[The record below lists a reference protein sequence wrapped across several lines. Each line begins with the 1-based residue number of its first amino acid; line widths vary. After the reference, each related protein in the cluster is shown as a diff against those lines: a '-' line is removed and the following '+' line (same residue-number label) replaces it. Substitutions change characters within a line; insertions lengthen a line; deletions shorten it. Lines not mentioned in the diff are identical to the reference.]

1 MGCSSCGMSGMAGG
15 SNDSDIYE
23 QDGPTKSQ
31 SPLERLGFKLSLGGD
46 KKTRDGQPPKR
57 RGPKPDSKPALT
69 RRQELNRQAQR
80 THRERKELY
89 IKALEQEVLRLKE
102 LYDQSARDREHV
114 TEENHALKELLK
126 AHGIPFDASILSANM
141 PYNTAQS
148 QYGGSSTSVTNSHTR
163 GSFST
168 GVTSP
173 TRTGPSS
180 IPNQSSM
187 GSPPGSDTAM
197 MHHHGGVPHGYRPN
211 PQQPGVDFNQVGID
225 IVLTLEKP
233 CQDHMQ
239 MLLVRSE
246 DSDGEIS
253 GHVLMAT
260 CPPHSHI
267 LDKPEEKYPHK
278 VFDLPGLELEK
289 LLNLSAQL
297 PIAECELPPV
307 RAWAMIRSHP
317 RFTELTKEEC
327 EALRDEL
334 APKIRCYGFGAVLED
349 FEVRDAVAKVI
360 ANKGDYPGMEQMEMD
375 WHSPPNPDSFR

>member
-1 MGCSSCGMSGMAGG
+1 MAGG

-23 QDGPTKSQ
+23 HDGPTKSQ

-46 KKTRDGQPPKR
+46 KKTRDGQAPKR

-126 AHGIPFDASILSANM
+126 AHGIPFDPNILNIPYNSAN
-141 PYNTAQS
+141 S
-148 QYGGSSTSVTNSHTR
+148 QYGGSSTSVTNSQTR

-180 IPNQSSM
+180 IPNQSNM
-187 GSPPGSDTAM
+187 GSPPGSDGAM
-197 MHHHGGVPHGYRPN
+197 MHSHSAPPQGYRPN
-211 PQQPGVDFNQVGID
+211 PQQPGVDYDQVGID
-225 IVLTLEKP
+225 FVLTLEKP

-267 LDKPEEKYPHK
+267 LNKPEEKYPHK
-278 VFDLPGLELEK
+278 VFDLPGAELEK

-297 PIAECELPPV
+297 PVAECELPPV
-307 RAWAMIRSHP
+307 RAWAMIRNHP

-360 ANKGDYPGMEQMEMD
+360 ANKGDYGHDMMQMDND
-375 WHSPPNPDSFR
+375 WHSPPNPDAFSS

>member
-46 KKTRDGQPPKR
+46 KKARDGQPPKR

-126 AHGIPFDASILSANM
+126 AHGTPFDASILSANM

-225 IVLTLEKP
+225 FVLTY
-233 CQDHMQ
+233 DN
-239 MLLVRSE
+239 RTS
-246 DSDGEIS
+246 
-253 GHVLMAT
+253 
-260 CPPHSHI
+260 
-267 LDKPEEKYPHK
+267 YP
-278 VFDLPGLELEK
+278 
-289 LLNLSAQL
+289 
-297 PIAECELPPV
+297 
-307 RAWAMIRSHP
+307 
-317 RFTELTKEEC
+317 
-327 EALRDEL
+327 
-334 APKIRCYGFGAVLED
+334 
-349 FEVRDAVAKVI
+349 
-360 ANKGDYPGMEQMEMD
+360 
-375 WHSPPNPDSFR
+375 SPPPQ